1 MLVKLLAGLL
11 LVAAS
16 TAAEDEQLVEM
27 LEMSVNESLT
37 LQHAAF
43 ITQEDR

>member
-1 MLVKLLAGLL
+1 MLVKLLAGML

-16 TAAEDEQLVEM
+16 TAAEDEELVEM
-27 LEMSVNESLT
+27 LEMSVNQSPT
-37 LQHAAF
+37 LQHAGF